1 MKIQRF
7 SQYSEKLNEMNDTP
21 ESYITTA
28 LNKLKRKVDKMFA
41 YLDGKTQGGK
51 ILTPE
56 GLEKVDPKD
65 ITFKD
70 LGLHL
75 DSSEVSKY
83 SKLYDSFT
91 IKFRDANNAYTMIV
105 MIGIEE
111 AMPEESEEQF
121 GQDNIENAYIKF
133 KKYGSEGMDLIGQM
147 DKNVKI
153 KDIDEAFLIDLKIE
167 LDDEYDENEDEF
179 EIQT

>member
-1 MKIQRF
+1 
-7 SQYSEKLNEMNDTP
+7 
-21 ESYITTA
+21 
-28 LNKLKRKVDKMFA
+28 
-41 YLDGKTQGGK
+41 
-51 ILTPE
+51 
-56 GLEKVDPKD
+56 
-65 ITFKD
+65 
-70 LGLHL
+70 
-75 DSSEVSKY
+75 
-83 SKLYDSFT
+83 
-91 IKFRDANNAYTMIV
+91 
-105 MIGIEE
+105 
-111 AMPEESEEQF
+111 MPEESEEQF

>member
-7 SQYSEKLNEMNDTP
+7 NQYTNKLNEMHDTP
-21 ESYITTA
+21 ESYIASA
-28 LNKLKRKVDKMFA
+28 LNKLKKKIDKMFE
-41 YLDGKTQGGK
+41 YTDSKKQGGK

-56 GLEKVDPKD
+56 GLEKVDPKN

-70 LGLHL
+70 LGMHL

-91 IKFRDANNAYTMIV
+91 IKFRDANNAYTMII

-111 AMPEESEEQF
+111 AMPEEEEKDF
-121 GQDNIENAYIKF
+121 SAEEIENAYIKF
-133 KKYGSEGMDLIGQM
+133 KKYDSEGMELIGQM

-153 KDIDEAFLIDLKIE
+153 DDIDESFLIDLKIE
-167 LDDEYDENEDEF
+167 LDEEYDEGDDF